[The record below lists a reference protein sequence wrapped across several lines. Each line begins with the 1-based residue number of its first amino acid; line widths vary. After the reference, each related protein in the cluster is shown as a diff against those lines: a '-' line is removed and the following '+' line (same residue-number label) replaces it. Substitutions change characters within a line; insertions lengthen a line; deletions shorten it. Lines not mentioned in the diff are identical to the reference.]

1 MFYWHFSPQG
11 CHGGEAG
18 QSLPGGGEAS
28 SAPQRPD
35 GGAPGLGP
43 ESEHEHVL
51 ARANGLATIL
61 LGLALLRLAREFGLD
76 FGLNLDLI
84 LLGFRFDFDSILI
97 LILIRFGLIL
107 LRF

>member
-1 MFYWHFSPQG
+1 M
-11 CHGGEAG
+11 EAG

-61 LGLALLRLAREFGLD
+61 LGLALLRLATDFGLD
-76 FGLNLDLI
+76 LCLDFDLI
-84 LLGFRFDFDSILI
+84 LAGFRFDFDSIV
-97 LILIRFGLIL
+97 IL
-107 LRF
+107 LGFYTEI

>member
-1 MFYWHFSPQG
+1 MG
-11 CHGGEAG
+11 T
-18 QSLPGGGEAS
+18 SLPGGATGGRLASLLPGNGEARW
-28 SAPQRPD
+28 APQRPD

-61 LGLALLRLAREFGLD
+61 LGLALLRLARDFGLD

-84 LLGFRFDFDSILI
+84 LIGFRFDFDSILI
-97 LILIRFGLIL
+97 LIRFGLIL
-107 LRF
+107 FRF